1 MKHIFS
7 ILVQNQPG
15 VLVRVAGIFSRRE
28 CNMNSLA
35 VGTTQT
41 PEVSRITVV
50 VDGSAGDRDQ
60 ILKQLK
66 KLAAVMAVQSLQPD
80 TAVCLGLA
88 MIKVRTAEDTRLLV
102 VKAAAL
108 FRAHILDVQ
117 PSALIFEITGDDE
130 KVTAFIH
137 AVSPYGNILEVIRT
151 GLIGLERGEHVL
163 YESAGETYYS
173 KNAIGSVQTM

>member
-1 MKHIFS
+1 MKHILS

-41 PEVSRITVV
+41 PEVSRITIV
-50 VDGSAGDRDQ
+50 VDGNAGDMEQ

-66 KLAAVMAVQSLQPD
+66 KLTAVMAVQSLQSG
-80 TAVCLGLA
+80 TAICSGLA
-88 MIKVRTAEDTRLLV
+88 MIKVRTAEDTRLQV
-102 VKAAAL
+102 VKAAAA

-117 PSALIFEITGDDE
+117 SSVMIFEITGDDE
-130 KVTAFIH
+130 KVTACIH
-137 AVSPYGNILEVIRT
+137 AISPYGSILEVIRT
-151 GLIGLERGEHVL
+151 GLIGLERGDHRM
-163 YESAGETYYS
+163 YASAGETYYS
-173 KNAIGSVQTM
+173 KNAL

>member
-1 MKHIFS
+1 MKHILS

-50 VDGSAGDRDQ
+50 VDGSSPDDIEQ
-60 ILKQLK
+60 IRKQLK
-66 KLAAVMAVQSLQPD
+66 KLTDVMAIQLLQTG
-80 TAVCLGLA
+80 TAVCSGLA
-88 MIKVRTAEDTRLLV
+88 MIKVKTAEDTRRQI
-102 VKAAAL
+102 VKTAAL

-117 PSALIFEITGDDE
+117 PPVLIFEMTGDDE
-130 KVTAFIH
+130 KVTACIH
-137 AVSPYGNILEVIRT
+137 AISPYGSILEVIRT
-151 GLIGLERGEHVL
+151 GLIGLERGERRMC
-163 YESAGETYYS
+163 ESAGEIYYS
-173 KNAIGSVQTM
+173 KNAL